1 MKTFKEYARMTRG
14 FAIGGVGHAIASLG
28 DVPPIAS
35 LGDVTANTDKGS
47 RSYRAVGLT
56 AQKRLKKK

>member
-14 FAIGGVGHAIASLG
+14 FAHWWCRPAHPIASLG
-28 DVPPIAS
+28 DVPPK
-35 LGDVTANTDKGS
+35 GKGS

-56 AQKRLKKK
+56 AEKNPRI